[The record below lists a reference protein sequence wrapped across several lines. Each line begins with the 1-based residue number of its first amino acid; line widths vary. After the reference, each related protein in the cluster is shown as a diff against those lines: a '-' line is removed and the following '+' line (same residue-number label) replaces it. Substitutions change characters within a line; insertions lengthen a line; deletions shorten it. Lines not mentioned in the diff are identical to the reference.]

1 MENKYSLSGFNF
13 ENEEQYNKFKTI
25 LINNNYL
32 NPKQK
37 EEVYKGLINNL
48 DIFVYSYHKLRK
60 NWKCLGFKVIY
71 TSD

>member
-1 MENKYSLSGFNF
+1 MENKYSLSRFNF
-13 ENEEQYNKFKTI
+13 ENEEQYNKFKSI

-48 DIFVYSYHKLRK
+48 DIFVYSYRKLRK

>member
-13 ENEEQYNKFKTI
+13 ENEEQYNKFKSI

-48 DIFVYSYHKLRK
+48 DISVYTKPDQSRMP
-60 NWKCLGFKVIY
+60 
-71 TSD
+71 SSA